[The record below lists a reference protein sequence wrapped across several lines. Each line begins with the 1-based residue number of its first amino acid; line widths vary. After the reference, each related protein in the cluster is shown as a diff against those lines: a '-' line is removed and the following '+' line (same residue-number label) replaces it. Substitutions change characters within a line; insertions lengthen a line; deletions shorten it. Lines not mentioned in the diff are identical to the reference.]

1 MKQIAILYLSVLAL
15 LFSCNETKKG
25 TTEVPQ
31 EEDTSVQIPTEAT
44 AEADY
49 YLERIPEIAEKGE
62 LTKEFPKTKIETDI
76 QSINEGKD
84 KVKVIWLNRGQ
95 IDEVRIDFN
104 PKDPSKV
111 YRVSIEGKENRF
123 VSKTGLQLGMTFEE
137 VNSINQKP
145 VDFFGFGW
153 DFGGAIK
160 FNNGGLENKNLF
172 VYFKTDKKYG
182 KEFMGDSPHTFEEAK
197 VANLE
202 LYVNKIIFESSKSNK
217 L

>member
-1 MKQIAILYLSVLAL
+1 MKRIAILYLSGLAL
-15 LFSCNETKKG
+15 LFSCNETKKD

-62 LTKEFPKTKIETDI
+62 LAKEFPKAKIETDI
-76 QSINEGKD
+76 QSINEGMD

-95 IDEVRIDFN
+95 TDEVRIDFN
-104 PKDPSKV
+104 PKDSSKV
-111 YRVSIEGKENRF
+111 YRVSVEGKKSKF
-123 VSKTGLQLGMTFEE
+123 SSKTGIKLGMTIDE
-137 VNSINQKP
+137 VNSINRKP

-153 DFGGAIK
+153 DFGGAAK
-160 FNNGGLENKNLF
+160 FNNGDLENKNLF

-182 KEFMGDSPHTFEEAK
+182 KEFMGDAPHTFEEAK
-197 VANLE
+197 AENLE